1 MSFQCCQLPI
11 YLLLLSCRDFFECGF
26 VEVCDSS
33 FCKIVDRSL
42 AGYFLLAPSSFFFFL
57 CWILTVE
64 SHIRDISILPL
75 CPISVFY
82 LSLLKEGRRLRKRDW
97 HEYPTMEAYTTPR
110 CRRDTAPGNRHHGGQ
125 LSSWLRNKSC
135 IFIFREYGV
144 MSEIWRF
151 ICSWKNGYI
160 FSSWYGLG
168 ERRIWKNPITKTE
181 EW

>member
-1 MSFQCCQLPI
+1 MPFQCCQLSI
-11 YLLLLSCRDFFECGF
+11 YLLLLSCRDFSECSF

-42 AGYFLLAPSSFFFFL
+42 AGYFLLALSSFFFQ
-57 CWILTVE
+57 CWILNVE
-64 SHIRDISILPL
+64 SHISDLSILLLRPISI
-75 CPISVFY
+75 FY
-82 LSLLKEGRRLRKRDW
+82 LSLLKEGRRLIKRNW
-97 HEYPTMEAYTTPR
+97 QEYPTTEAYTMSQ
-110 CRRDTAPGNRHHGGQ
+110 CRRGTAPGNRHHGGQ

-160 FSSWYGLG
+160 FSSWYSLG

-181 EW
+181 EL